1 MGSPRLWVALGLGGL
16 VVAGLGSLLFV
27 GAWNEYLASNPGFRG
42 DVAVPPSPAVGAQAS
57 VAVAMLVIGYVVAL
71 IASFVRLRRTSAGW
85 VLLRALAALTPIP
98 ILWVW
103 VRTFFAFYVD
113 NLCGDCSPPQ
123 PIIPDVFTLGGN
135 VLGGAAILGL
145 VLFLVFLAYAIV
157 KFVRSRRNGGPAY
170 VA

>member
-1 MGSPRLWVALGLGGL
+1 MVLGL
-16 VVAGLGSLLFV
+16 AGLGIAGVGSLLFV

-42 DVAVPPSPAVGAQAS
+42 DLAVPPSPPPAVQAQAS
-57 VAVAMLVIGYVVAL
+57 VAVAMLAIGYVVAL
-71 IASFVRLRRTSAGW
+71 TASFVRLRKTSAGW
-85 VLLRALAALTPIP
+85 VLLRALAALAPIP

-103 VRTFFAFYVD
+103 LRTFFAFYVD

-135 VLGGAAILGL
+135 VMGGAALAGL
-145 VLFLVFLAYAIV
+145 FLFLVFLAYAIV
-157 KFVRSRRNGGPAY
+157 KFVRSRRNGGAAGY